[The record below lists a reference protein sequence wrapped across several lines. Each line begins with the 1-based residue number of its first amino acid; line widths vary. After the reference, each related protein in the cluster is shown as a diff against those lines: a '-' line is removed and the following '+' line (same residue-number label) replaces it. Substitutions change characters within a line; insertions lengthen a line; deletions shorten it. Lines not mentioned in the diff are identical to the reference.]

1 MSIYS
6 YIRDAQRS
14 YESDFISV
22 VEGYEYN
29 QLETIQ
35 KATLYWA
42 SKYVNGDYDEI
53 LGKLPFDNVV
63 IGAVEK
69 EAQATDFDTKDI
81 VIRPMNGTNYDRWK
95 AKLSTKALNKHLEE
109 IKFAKTLNQ
118 ICHTRA
124 LYGGVLVKKT
134 EKGTKVVPWQ
144 NVITDQS
151 DIANGIIIERHYYTP
166 AELKEKKGWQN
177 IDQAIRTAKAYRA
190 VDMSDDTK
198 LSETFGD
205 LIEVWELHGVIPK
218 KVWDEEAEM
227 DEYERRMMVVVGAH
241 WVDTN
246 KDGDTIEGGIILYN
260 EPESESPY
268 KYNARNAIPGRGLG
282 VGVVESLFE
291 TQTWHNFTLSE
302 QFRAMAMAG
311 KQLFDSDN
319 PKIAAN
325 LYKLPHGT
333 VLKRSSEHSPTTLIN
348 TMPAGLPMYDRLRQE
363 IRNTGQEIVGQ
374 FDAVTG
380 KSNVNKPLGVVAIEN
395 IEGHSRFEQE
405 REEIGEL
412 IEEII
417 RDWEL
422 PAAIKKMQKEKNLY
436 AAFDAKELLEI
447 DEIIINKSLIQF
459 SVDQLLAGKMVTP
472 EALEQ
477 EKMRVSKQ
485 LSKQGMN
492 RLIEDIKDMLDDKY
506 GTVKII
512 TTSESRDRQ
521 AWFQDRTAILGYLTP
536 EDSRYNAIVDSI
548 MDEMGITLEDI
559 QLAVEKNVA
568 PASAPARQPE
578 IGQTEVVPAAEQM
591 QQ

>member
-1 MSIYS
+1 
-6 YIRDAQRS
+6 
-14 YESDFISV
+14 
-22 VEGYEYN
+22 
-29 QLETIQ
+29 
-35 KATLYWA
+35 
-42 SKYVNGDYDEI
+42 
-53 LGKLPFDNVV
+53 
-63 IGAVEK
+63 
-69 EAQATDFDTKDI
+69 
-81 VIRPMNGTNYDRWK
+81 
-95 AKLSTKALNKHLEE
+95 
-109 IKFAKTLNQ
+109 
-118 ICHTRA
+118 
-124 LYGGVLVKKT
+124 
-134 EKGTKVVPWQ
+134 
-144 NVITDQS
+144 
-151 DIANGIIIERHYYTP
+151 
-166 AELKEKKGWQN
+166 
-177 IDQAIRTAKAYRA
+177 
-190 VDMSDDTK
+190 
-198 LSETFGD
+198 
-205 LIEVWELHGVIPK
+205 
-218 KVWDEEAEM
+218 
-227 DEYERRMMVVVGAH
+227 
-241 WVDTN
+241 
-246 KDGDTIEGGIILYN
+246 
-260 EPESESPY
+260 
-268 KYNARNAIPGRGLG
+268 
-282 VGVVESLFE
+282 
-291 TQTWHNFTLSE
+291 
-302 QFRAMAMAG
+302 
-311 KQLFDSDN
+311 
-319 PKIAAN
+319 
-325 LYKLPHGT
+325 
-333 VLKRSSEHSPTTLIN
+333 
-348 TMPAGLPMYDRLRQE
+348 MPAGLPMYDRLRQE

-447 DEIIINKSLIQF
+447 DEIIVNKSLIQF
-459 SVDQLLAGKMVTP
+459 SVDQLLAGQMVTP

-568 PASAPARQPE
+568 PANAPARQPE
-578 IGQTEVVPAAEQM
+578 IGQTETVPAAEQM